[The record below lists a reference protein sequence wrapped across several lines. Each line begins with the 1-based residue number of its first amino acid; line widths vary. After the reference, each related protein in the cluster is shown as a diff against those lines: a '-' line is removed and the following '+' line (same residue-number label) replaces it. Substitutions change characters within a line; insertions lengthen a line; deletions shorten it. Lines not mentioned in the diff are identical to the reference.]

1 MDHPGVSQDELAH
14 DLVMDIASPPDP
26 PHDGPIRGEIRQV
39 GFRRVG
45 HGLFL
50 PLRPGL
56 DQDHEFRRDLM
67 AWRLVLPPQAAF
79 THVTAA
85 RLLGWQL
92 PAIPEQAP
100 VFAAVELEEN
110 RPRRPGLICSRLVRP
125 HEPGDVG
132 LPVDRP
138 EEILLRAARDLGTL
152 DLVIMVDSARRR
164 GHIDGRRMAAILASR
179 RPGVRVL
186 RAAWNLSNEL
196 AESGGETVLR
206 MFHVAIDVPV
216 EPQAV
221 LVDGHGRM
229 IGRADLLV
237 TGTKR
242 LHEYD
247 GAHHREAVQ
256 HRNDLRRDRGLG
268 GSDYERRGFTLDD
281 LINHPLV
288 TMHEIDRE
296 LQRPHK
302 LARLTTWRKLVA
314 NSLYSEVGRQRVL
327 NRWRRLT
334 GVADWS
340 RTA

>member
-1 MDHPGVSQDELAH
+1 MDMS
-14 DLVMDIASPPDP
+14 SPACQRD
-26 PHDGPIRGEIRQV
+26 DGPIRGEIREV
-39 GFRRVG
+39 GFRRVA

-50 PLRPGL
+50 PLKPGL
-56 DQDHEFRRDLM
+56 DQDQEFLRDLT
-67 AWRLVLPPQAAF
+67 AWRLVLPRKSVF

-92 PAIPEQAP
+92 PALPEQVP
-100 VFAAVELEEN
+100 VFAAVELEES

-132 LPVDRP
+132 QPVDRP
-138 EEILLRAARDLGTL
+138 EEILLRAARDLGIL
-152 DLVIMVDSARRR
+152 DLVIMIDSARRR
-164 GHIDGRRMAAILASR
+164 GHIDGTRIAAILASK

-186 RAAWNLSNEL
+186 RTAWTLSNDL

-206 MFHVAIDVPV
+206 MFHVAIDVAV

-221 LVDGHGRM
+221 LLDRRGQI

-237 TGTKR
+237 TGTNR

-247 GAHHREAVQ
+247 GAHHRESVQ

-296 LQRPHK
+296 LGRPHK
-302 LARLTTWRKLVA
+302 LARMTRWRKLVE
-314 NSLYSEVGRQRVL
+314 NSMYAEVGRQRVL
-327 NRWRRLT
+327 NRWRRQIGL
-334 GVADWS
+334 ADWS

>member
-1 MDHPGVSQDELAH
+1 MDTPPSVEPPG
-14 DLVMDIASPPDP
+14 
-26 PHDGPIRGEIRQV
+26 DGPIRGEIRHV
-39 GFRRVG
+39 GYRRVG

-50 PLRPGL
+50 PHRPGL
-56 DQDHEFRRDLM
+56 DPDQEFRRDLM
-67 AWRLVLPPQAAF
+67 AWLLVLPPGAVF

-85 RLLGWQL
+85 RLLGWEL
-92 PAIPEQAP
+92 PALPEEVP
-100 VFAAVELEEN
+100 VFAAVEGDEN
-110 RPRRPGLICSRLVRP
+110 RPRRPGLLCSRLVRP
-125 HEPGDVG
+125 HQPGDVG

-152 DLVIMVDSARRR
+152 DLVIMIDSARRR
-164 GHIDGRRMAAILASR
+164 GHIDDKRMAAILASK

-186 RAAWNLSNEL
+186 RAAWNLSSDR

-206 MFHVAIDVPV
+206 IFHEAMDVDV

-221 LVDGHGRM
+221 LVDARGQV

-237 TGTKR
+237 KGTRR

-247 GAHHREAVQ
+247 GAGHRDGVQ
-256 HRNDLRRDRGLG
+256 HRNDLRRERRLA

-281 LINHPLV
+281 LLNHALV
-288 TMHEIDRE
+288 VMHEIDRD
-296 LQRPHK
+296 LGRPHR
-302 LARLTTWRKLVA
+302 LARLSRWRRLVE

-327 NRWRRLT
+327 NRWRRQT
-334 GVADWS
+334 GVVDWS

>member
-1 MDHPGVSQDELAH
+1 MDTPLSVEPPG
-14 DLVMDIASPPDP
+14 
-26 PHDGPIRGEIRQV
+26 DGPIRGEIRQV
-39 GFRRVG
+39 GYRRVG

-50 PLRPGL
+50 PHRPGL
-56 DQDHEFRRDLM
+56 DPDREFRRDLM
-67 AWRLVLPPQAAF
+67 AWLLVLPPGAVF

-85 RLLGWQL
+85 RLLGWEL
-92 PAIPEQAP
+92 PALPEQVP
-100 VFAAVELEEN
+100 VFVAVECDEN
-110 RPRRPGLICSRLVRP
+110 RPRRPGLICSRLVRST
-125 HEPGDVG
+125 EPGDVG

-164 GHIDGRRMAAILASR
+164 GHIDADRMAAILASR

-186 RAAWNLSNEL
+186 RAAWNLSSER

-206 MFHVAIDVPV
+206 IFHEAMDVAV

-221 LVDGHGRM
+221 LVDARGRV
-229 IGRADLLV
+229 IGRADLLI
-237 TGTKR
+237 TGTRR

-247 GAHHREAVQ
+247 GAHHRDAIQ
-256 HRNDLRRDRGLG
+256 HRTDLRRERGLA

-281 LINHPLV
+281 LLNHPLV
-288 TMHEIDRE
+288 LMHEIDRE
-296 LQRPHK
+296 LGRPRK
-302 LARLTTWRKLVA
+302 LARLTKWRRLVE

-327 NRWRRLT
+327 NRWRRCT
-334 GVADWS
+334 GVVDWS

>member
-1 MDHPGVSQDELAH
+1 MEIQ
-14 DLVMDIASPPDP
+14 PPP
-26 PHDGPIRGEIRQV
+26 PEPPEHAPVRGEIRQA
-39 GFRRVG
+39 GFLRVG
-45 HGLFL
+45 HGLFR
-50 PLRPGL
+50 PLIPGL
-56 DQDHEFRRDLM
+56 DEDQEFRRDLE
-67 AWRLVLPPQAAF
+67 AWLLVLPEEAVF

-92 PAIPEQAP
+92 PALPEQVP
-100 VFAAVELEEN
+100 VFAAVVNDES

-152 DLVIMVDSARRR
+152 DLVVMIDSARRL
-164 GHIDGRRMAAILASR
+164 GHIDEKRMKAILDSR

-186 RAAWNLSNEL
+186 RAAWNMSSDR
-196 AESGGETVLR
+196 AESGPETLLR
-206 MFHVAIDVPV
+206 IFHEAIDVDV

-221 LVDGHGRM
+221 LFDADGQV

-237 TGTKR
+237 KGTKR

-247 GAHHREAVQ
+247 GAVHRDGTQ
-256 HRNDLRRDRGLG
+256 HRTDLRRERGLA

-281 LINHPLV
+281 LLNHALV
-288 TMHEIDRE
+288 VMHELDRE
-296 LQRPHK
+296 LGRPHK
-302 LARLTTWRKLVA
+302 LARLTRWRRLVE
-314 NSLYSEVGRQRVL
+314 NSLYSEVGRRRVL
-327 NRWRRLT
+327 NRWQRQM
-334 GVADWS
+334 GVVDWS